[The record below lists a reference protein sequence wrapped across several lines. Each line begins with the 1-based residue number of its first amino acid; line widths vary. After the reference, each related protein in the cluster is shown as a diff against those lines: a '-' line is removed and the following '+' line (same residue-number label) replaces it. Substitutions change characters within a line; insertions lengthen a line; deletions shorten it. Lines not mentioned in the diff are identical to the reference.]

1 MKTRLGLCK
10 EYRKR
15 VFGDSNTTLELW
27 EAVLIISIED
37 HPIYGHAEYF
47 LMIGH
52 PHGYS
57 SGGLSDRIAE
67 YIRTP
72 TPSDRNWISGRTF
85 NLKKNGF
92 PEDAV
97 KTYKV
102 DIRWQPKVANKIG

>member
-1 MKTRLGLCK
+1 MKTRLGACK

-15 VFGDSNTTLELW
+15 VPGDSGTARELW

-47 LMIGH
+47 LKIGH

-57 SGGLSDRIAE
+57 WEGLSDRIAE
-67 YIRTP
+67 YIRIP
-72 TPSDRNWISGRTF
+72 TPSDRNWIPGRAF
-85 NLKKNGF
+85 DPRKNGF
-92 PEDAV
+92 PEDAI

-102 DIRWQPKVANKIG
+102 NIRWQPKVANKIG